1 MEAIETPL
9 AQGVAAPITPTAHTV
24 EAPRRTSE
32 DVSDTANAESVES
45 NEGRDFDSDSIL
57 ESVKDEGVEK
67 TLLDLASDE
76 PEQEKNGDEK
86 EINDDQDE
94 TKEEEKT
101 PLELKFENLSKKF
114 EEQNNELKEVQKKVS
129 RLEETSLSKEDFL
142 EALLILAEL
151 KKAEEEEDKL
161 SLLELFIK
169 AMTRIL
175 VEVAPKE
182 DGEYEDAEPVDIK
195 QGHEKRE
202 KKKKNVNDIRAELMA
217 KGLIRRPAVEN
228 QAA

>member
-1 MEAIETPL
+1 MEAIETPM
-9 AQGVAAPITPTAHTV
+9 AQGVAAPITPTAHAV
-24 EAPRRTSE
+24 EAPRRTNEVNVSE
-32 DVSDTANAESVES
+32 AANNEAHAS

-67 TLLDLASDE
+67 TLQDLASDE

-151 KKAEEEEDKL
+151 K
-161 SLLELFIK
+161 
-169 AMTRIL
+169 R
-175 VEVAPKE
+175 
-182 DGEYEDAEPVDIK
+182 
-195 QGHEKRE
+195 QKR
-202 KKKKNVNDIRAELMA
+202 KRTS
-217 KGLIRRPAVEN
+217 
-228 QAA
+228 

>member
-1 MEAIETPL
+1 MEAIETPM
-9 AQGVAAPITPTAHTV
+9 AQGVAAPITPTVHAV
-24 EAPRRTSE
+24 EAPRRTNE
-32 DVSDTANAESVES
+32 VNVNDTSNAEGHEKN
-45 NEGRDFDSDSIL
+45 NEDRDFDSDSIL

-67 TLLDLASDE
+67 TLQDLASDE
-76 PEQEKNGDEK
+76 SEQEKSGDEK
-86 EINDDQDE
+86 EVSDEHDE

-101 PLELKFENLSKKF
+101 PLALKFENLSKKF

-129 RLEETSLSKEDFL
+129 RLEETSLSREDFL

-151 KKAEEEEDKL
+151 KKADEEEDKL

-169 AMTRIL
+169 AMTKIL

-182 DGEYEDAEPVDIK
+182 NGEYEDSEPVDIK
-195 QGHEKRE
+195 RGSE

-217 KGLIRRPAVEN
+217 KGLIRCPAVEN